1 MTTVRFYDVDFIP
14 RKRLIYSII
23 CVRFSGKW
31 IFVRHRTRATWEI
44 PGGHIENDESP
55 DEAAFR
61 EVKEETG
68 AIEFDL
74 DIVATYS
81 VEKNGNIGYGRLYFA
96 EVRRLGDVTDFL
108 EIAERKLFDNIPDNL
123 TYPDIQ
129 PLFFRK
135 SIEFLQLTGKF

>member
-74 DIVATYS
+74 DIVACVGCCTMAPVTVVDDKPQAK
-81 VEKNGNIGYGRLYFA
+81 VEPTKVDGILLSFEQQRKNN
-96 EVRRLGDVTDFL
+96 
-108 EIAERKLFDNIPDNL
+108 
-123 TYPDIQ
+123 Q
-129 PLFFRK
+129 
-135 SIEFLQLTGKF
+135 